1 MSGPRVTPD
10 LVAHVAAL
18 ARLRLTPEEAEAYRK
33 HLEALLEYVRVLET
47 VDVAGVE
54 PSPYP
59 FEMTLPLREDSVVP
73 PLPRE
78 EILRNAPAQADGF
91 FLVPKVIEGK
101 GA

>member
-1 MSGPRVTPD
+1 MRVTAD

-18 ARLRLTPEEAEAYRK
+18 ARLRLGPEEAEAYRR
-33 HLEALLEYVRVLET
+33 HLEALLEYVRVVET
-47 VDVAGVE
+47 VDVTGVE

-59 FEMTLPLREDSVVP
+59 FEIALPLREDVPVP

-78 EILRNAPAQADGF
+78 EILRNAPARTDEF

-101 GA
+101 GS